1 MVDSPRTHPGMNPD
15 EVQTESP
22 ADETEAVWQLATSLA
37 RSGSPG
43 DVARALVQQGGPAA
57 GGFAIG
63 VAVLDSESSVVRV
76 VHHPAI
82 DPVMAARWTTVG
94 LSQDVPA
101 CEAIRTGLP
110 VLLGSAQEIRRRFP
124 AVLAELTAT
133 GFSAAAS
140 VPLHSA
146 SGSIL
151 GAAGFGWRG
160 PQRFT
165 AAQLRRLD
173 LVAQLA
179 GLAME
184 RSLGQSPRPWQ
195 DQFLPPVLDG
205 MPSAFLSLDKDFCIT
220 SVNAEGERLLRAP
233 REELVGSNF
242 SDAFPEVP
250 ASTFELQCRQAIESG
265 RPVTFE
271 GYAASLANWFEVHA
285 WPDQHGLNITFWDI
299 SSRRNDEIRRVA
311 ALREAERSNA
321 RLSFLTELSS
331 RLAGVSTRS
340 EVFER
345 LSHAVVPTMADW
357 CTIVVPRGQELVRVA
372 ALHHDPALDRLA
384 KRLVD
389 SYPHSFSGPS
399 PGVVV
404 YRSARPLRL
413 DRLAQQIITDL
424 DDSGA
429 SAAYGRTLLLL
440 GDGPGLITPVIAG
453 GEVVAVLTMVRSA
466 DGPFSAADG
475 GLFTDE
481 EVAVMQEAA
490 ARVATSID
498 DARHAET
505 QRETASALQA
515 AALPPALPVLATLS
529 LAACYRAAS
538 EGSGVGGDWYDA
550 FDLQTGRISLVV
562 GDVAGHGLQAA
573 AVMAQMRN
581 ALRAHLFDSLGPSE
595 SLTRLSGQL
604 AIQDP
609 NAMATI
615 ICADIDP
622 LTGEVTWASA
632 GHPAPILVTRE
643 GTSAYLQGRP
653 APPIGLTHL
662 KSVPPPLEHR
672 LVLQPGDRLLL
683 FTDGLIEQRGTA
695 LDIGLAHLMILAEQ
709 TRRTG
714 DAATACETI
723 LREILPRPHE
733 DDACLLIADFKH

>member
-1 MVDSPRTHPGMNPD
+1 MTPD
-15 EVQTESP
+15 EVTTQSP
-22 ADETEAVWQLATSLA
+22 ADETEAVWRLATSLA
-37 RSGSPG
+37 RSESPG
-43 DVARALVQQGGPAA
+43 DVAEALVQQGGPAA
-57 GGFAIG
+57 GGSAVS
-63 VAVLDSESSVVRV
+63 VAVLDTESSVLRV

-82 DPVMAARWTTVG
+82 DPAIAARWTTIG
-94 LSQDVPA
+94 LSQDVPP
-101 CEAIRTGLP
+101 CEAILTGLP
-110 VLLGSAQEIRRRFP
+110 VLLGSADEIRRRFP
-124 AVLAELTAT
+124 GVLAEIAAA
-133 GFSAAAS
+133 GFSAAAA

-151 GAAGFGWRG
+151 GAADFGWRE
-160 PQRFT
+160 PQIFT

-173 LVAQLA
+173 LVAQLT
-179 GLAME
+179 GLALE
-184 RSLGQSPRPWQ
+184 RSLGQNPRPWQ
-195 DQFLPPVLDG
+195 DQSLPPVLDG
-205 MPSAFLSLDKDFCIT
+205 MPSAFVSLDKDFRIT

-242 SDAFPEVP
+242 SEAFGEVP
-250 ASTFELQCRQAIESG
+250 GGTFGRQCRHAIETG
-265 RPVTFE
+265 QPVTFE
-271 GYAASLANWFEVHA
+271 GYAASLATWLEVHA
-285 WPDQHGLNITFWDI
+285 WPDRHGLNITFWDI
-299 SSRRNDEIRRVA
+299 SGRRNAEIRRVA
-311 ALREAERSNA
+311 ALREAQRSNA

-331 RLAGVSTRS
+331 RLAGLSTRS
-340 EVFER
+340 EVFEQ
-345 LSHAVVPTMADW
+345 LSHAVVPLMADW
-357 CTIVVPRGQELVRVA
+357 CTIVLPRGQELARVA
-372 ALHHDPALDRLA
+372 ALHRDPALDRLA

-404 YRSARPLRL
+404 YRDARPLRL
-413 DRLAQQIITDL
+413 DRLASQIITDL

-429 SAAYGRTLLLL
+429 SAAYGRTLMLL

-453 GEVVAVLTMVRSA
+453 GEVVAVLTMVRSVG
-466 DGPFSAADG
+466 GPFSAADG
-475 GLFTDE
+475 GMFTDA
-481 EVAVMQEAA
+481 EVSVIQEAA
-490 ARVATSID
+490 ARVATALD

-515 AALPPALPVLATLS
+515 ASLPPELPVLATLS

-595 SLTRLSGQL
+595 SLIRLSGQL
-604 AIQDP
+604 AIQEP

-622 LTGEVTWASA
+622 LTGAVTWASA
-632 GHPAPILVTRE
+632 GHPAPILVSGA

-653 APPIGLTHL
+653 APPIGVTHL
-662 KSVPPPLEHR
+662 PSVPPPLEHR
-672 LVLQPGDRLLL
+672 LTLQPGDRLLL

-709 TRRTG
+709 TRGTG
-714 DAATACETI
+714 DATTACETI